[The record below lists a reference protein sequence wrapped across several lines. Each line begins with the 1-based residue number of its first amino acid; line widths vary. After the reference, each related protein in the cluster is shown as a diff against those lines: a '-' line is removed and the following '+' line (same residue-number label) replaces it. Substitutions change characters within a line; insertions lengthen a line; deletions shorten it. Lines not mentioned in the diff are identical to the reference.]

1 MDQTKIG
8 NFIIL
13 CRKDK
18 KLTQE
23 QLAEK
28 LNVSVNAVSKWE
40 RGLNLPDYSNMQI
53 LCDTLG
59 ISINEFFA
67 GEYLKENEVEKQA
80 ERNIL
85 DILKISNAKN
95 RKTKL
100 LILIISILSA
110 ILIFIIGRYILVKSG
125 FVIDDNLKYSQ
136 VYIIGESNNKGN
148 VDINKYGRIN
158 IDFDIGAN
166 KYGEAVFKNPQKAF
180 RTLKKEYSS
189 GIKLIQK
196 EFNLLPL
203 TNFTYKSYKTYGWQ
217 VTTGTE
223 EEKEQ
228 ARFVTSFLDIYE
240 NSFNN

>member
-8 NFIIL
+8 AFITL

-53 LCDTLG
+53 LCDTLD
-59 ISINEFFA
+59 ITINEFFA
-67 GEYLKENEVEKQA
+67 GEHLKDNEVEKQA

-85 DILKISNAKN
+85 DILKVSSAKN
-95 RKTKL
+95 KKSKL
-100 LILIISILSA
+100 LILIICILSA
-110 ILIFIIGRYILVKSG
+110 ILIFIIGRYILVKCG
-125 FVIDDNLKYSQ
+125 FIIDDNLKYSQ
-136 VYIIGESNNKGN
+136 VYIVGESNNKGN

-166 KYGEAVFKNPQKAF
+166 RYGEAVFKNPQKAF
-180 RTLKKEYSS
+180 KTLKKEYSK
-189 GIKLIQK
+189 GIQLIQK

-217 VTTGTE
+217 VTTGTD

>member
-8 NFIIL
+8 AFITL

-53 LCDTLG
+53 LCDTLD
-59 ISINEFFA
+59 ITINEFFA
-67 GEYLKENEVEKQA
+67 GEHLQDNEVEKQA

-85 DILKISNAKN
+85 DILKISSSKN
-95 RKTKL
+95 KKSKL
-100 LILIISILSA
+100 LILIICILSA
-110 ILIFIIGRYILVKSG
+110 ILIFIIGRYIFVKCG
-125 FVIDDNLKYSQ
+125 FIIDDNLKYSQ
-136 VYIIGESNNKGN
+136 VYIVGESNNKGN

-166 KYGEAVFKNPQKAF
+166 RYGETVFKNPQKAF
-180 RTLKKEYSS
+180 KTLKKEYSK
-189 GIKLIQK
+189 GIQLIQK

-217 VTTGTE
+217 VTTGTD

>member
-8 NFIIL
+8 NFITL

-85 DILKISNAKN
+85 DILKSSSAKN
-95 RKTKL
+95 RKTKI

-110 ILIFIIGRYILVKSG
+110 ILIIIIGRYILVKCG

-189 GIKLIQK
+189 GIQLIQK

>member
-8 NFIIL
+8 NFITL

-110 ILIFIIGRYILVKSG
+110 ILIIIIGRYILVKCG

-158 IDFDIGAN
+158 IDFNIGAN

-189 GIKLIQK
+189 GIQLIQK